1 MHTQVVHSTRK
12 SEINSASSPQPN
24 KYTWV
29 GPKANLYLYWTK
41 RLHTVAAHCG
51 SVAARVYMVVRK

>member
-1 MHTQVVHSTRK
+1 MHTQVVHSTGK
-12 SEINSASSPQPN
+12 S
-24 KYTWV
+24 